1 MLPSQH
7 LMPAI
12 QPDVSLPFRC
22 YTTIDHNYNQQL
34 QLLPYTLASEGV
46 DMIRSPNIDA
56 ALQASS
62 VVTQPNNSYPAMFI
76 GRSVLTPTDIVYYTD
91 MYKVS

>member
-7 LMPAI
+7 LMPVI
-12 QPDVSLPFRC
+12 QSDVSLPFRC
-22 YTTIDHNYNQQL
+22 YSTIDHNYNQQL

-46 DMIRSPNIDA
+46 DMIRSHNIDA

-62 VVTQPNNSYPAMFI
+62 VATQPNNSYPAVFI
-76 GRSVLTPTDIVYYTD
+76 GRSVPTATDSVYYTD
-91 MYKVS
+91 VYKVS